1 MQTTLFASALIRASS
16 DRPRLDQRD
25 LELSYSGPRHGLKDV
40 SRLAAA
46 LGGLSLYAGLLAY
59 AWQ

>member
-25 LELSYSGPRHGLKDV
+25 LELSYGGPRHGLKDV
-40 SRLAAA
+40 SRLVAA
-46 LGGLSLYAGLLAY
+46 LGGVSLYAGILAY
-59 AWQ
+59 VGQ